1 MSILFKIITNLN
13 PSSFLK
19 TRLFNS
25 NNGEQPLLCSFVN
38 NEDEEELEDFEMD
51 FRQGNGWKKSE
62 DFEDIIMNE
71 TENGNG
77 LKEYSWPNGKKKKYP
92 ACSYVQRRL
101 ETGLNW
107 ITAALFI
114 IADMAGGG
122 VVAIPI
128 ALLNSG
134 LLIGSLSILFI
145 GTAFC
150 YTAHLLGENWMTMCR
165 RWPEVYGREHCRKPY
180 PEMAFRALGERA
192 RFLTSCTLNV
202 MLFGVSVVYLLLAA
216 KITSE
221 LWASFSPSHSFGPCV
236 MTLILAGALL
246 PVTFLKSPQ
255 DFWWAVVSAM
265 LTTCL
270 AVFIILLG
278 TLLDLPKCSSFA
290 KQPNFT
296 FNNYFLSIGIFFFA
310 FGGHGVFPTIQH
322 DMRRPRNFTRSSLFA
337 FIAVAAMYIP
347 LSYFGYF
354 VYGDSL
360 QESIISSIQTSILQ
374 QLANLLIA
382 LHCILTITIVI
393 NPLNQEVEHFIDIP
407 HHFCWQRVIIRTF
420 VMLAVVFIALTVP
433 SFGPILNLMGGT
445 CVSLISAVMPCLF
458 YLYLHASEDKSNPKS
473 KLEKDLPI
481 NDRPV
486 TFVNVIK
493 RTPKYTLLINI
504 SVIVISILCGIAA
517 TNSAFLELSTSRFSG
532 PCYLSLSSE
541 NNKIINSVQ
550 SLHCC
555 GTFRNISRWPDIFQC
570 PSYEPPN

>member
-71 TENGNG
+71 TENGSG
-77 LKEYSWPNGKKKKYP
+77 LKEYSWPNGKKKKCP
-92 ACSYVQRRL
+92 VSSYVQRRL

-221 LWASFSPSHSFGPCV
+221 LWASFSPAHGFGPCV
-236 MTLILAGALL
+236 MTLFLAGALL

-407 HHFCWQRVIIRTF
+407 H
-420 VMLAVVFIALTVP
+420 L
-433 SFGPILNLMGGT
+433 
-445 CVSLISAVMPCLF
+445 SLISAVMPCLF

-473 KLEKDLPI
+473 KIEKDLPI

-486 TFVNVIK
+486 TFINVIK
-493 RTPKYTLLINI
+493 RTPRYTLLINI

-532 PCYLSLSSE
+532 PCYLSISSE

>member
-1 MSILFKIITNLN
+1 
-13 PSSFLK
+13 
-19 TRLFNS
+19 
-25 NNGEQPLLCSFVN
+25 
-38 NEDEEELEDFEMD
+38 
-51 FRQGNGWKKSE
+51 
-62 DFEDIIMNE
+62 
-71 TENGNG
+71 
-77 LKEYSWPNGKKKKYP
+77 
-92 ACSYVQRRL
+92 
-101 ETGLNW
+101 
-107 ITAALFI
+107 
-114 IADMAGGG
+114 
-122 VVAIPI
+122 
-128 ALLNSG
+128 
-134 LLIGSLSILFI
+134 
-145 GTAFC
+145 
-150 YTAHLLGENWMTMCR
+150 
-165 RWPEVYGREHCRKPY
+165 
-180 PEMAFRALGERA
+180 MAFRAMGERA

-202 MLFGVSVVYLLLAA
+202 MLFGVSVVYILLAA

-236 MTLILAGALL
+236 MTLFLAGALL

-290 KQPNFT
+290 KQPNFN

-407 HHFCWQRVIIRTF
+407 HHFCWQRVIVRSF
-420 VMLAVVFIALTVP
+420 VMLALVFVALTVP

-458 YLYLHASEDKSNPKS
+458 YLYLHASEDISNPKS
-473 KLEKDLPI
+473 KLEKDRSI
-481 NDRPV
+481 NDLPV
-486 TFVNVIK
+486 TFNDVIK
-493 RTPKYTLLINI
+493 RTPKYTLVINI

-517 TNSAFLELSTSRFSG
+517 TNSAFLELSTSRFNG
-532 PCYLSLSSE
+532 PCYLTSSFE
-541 NNKIINSVQ
+541 NNKIINSIQ

-555 GTFRNISRWPDIFQC
+555 GHFRNISRWPDTFQC
-570 PSYEPPN
+570 PIYTPPI